1 MIFPKEFIEEIK
13 DRISASQVVRRRVQ
27 LKSKGTSEHSGLCP
41 FHNEKTPS
49 FTVNDS
55 KGFFHCFGCG
65 AHGNIFD
72 FLMRTEGLNFPEAV
86 EKLALEAGMRL
97 PKADPKFLEK
107 LDKDA
112 RLLSCAEAAWKFF
125 KSQLF
130 TTNGYRAREYLQER
144 SLTAQTIEEFG
155 LGFAPDIPGALKNA
169 LLEQKFTV
177 QEMETIGLIKNNYEM
192 FRGRLI
198 FPITNTKG
206 RVIAFGGRILGQ
218 GEPKYLNSPET
229 PIFHKRRVLYGKAIA
244 RKFIHETG
252 QAIVCEGYMD
262 VISLN
267 QHGFKNGVAP
277 LGTSL
282 TEDHLA
288 ELWAMAP
295 EPTLCFDGDGAGQRA
310 AMRAAYLALPL
321 LQPGKSLKFV
331 TLPKGKDPDDVA
343 KESPEL
349 LKKLLQTARALS
361 EVVYEFEKNAKP
373 IATPEQQADFKARLD
388 ARSKEIKNSEISRNY
403 ADFFKSLL
411 WNEFKPKGTQTT
423 SNTVS
428 SGVVKLATA
437 KATSQ
442 KIDNFQ
448 LYLMG
453 CLLEAPQLLE
463 DGGIQEELANF
474 EISNLEID
482 KLRQNILH
490 TSSADAFDFNEVIQ
504 TLPVNLNSEVKKGMA
519 YARKRPAKEAWA
531 SLTES
536 YYLEVRTIEAEEND
550 DWEIYNLQ
558 ELERAKQ
565 RMNQKNND

>member
-27 LKSKGTSEHSGLCP
+27 LKSRGNEHSGLCP
-41 FHNEKTPS
+41 FHNEKSPS
-49 FTVNDS
+49 FTVNDN

-72 FLMRTEGLNFPEAV
+72 FLMRSEGLSFPEAV

-112 RLLSCAEAAWKFF
+112 KLISCAEAAAKFF

-130 TTNGYRAREYLQER
+130 TTNGYRAREYLQGR
-144 SLTAQTIEEFG
+144 GLSAQTIEEFG
-155 LGFAPDIPGALKNA
+155 LGFAPDVPGALKNA

-192 FRGRLI
+192 FRGRVI

-206 RVIAFGGRILGQ
+206 RVIAFGGRILAQ

-229 PIFHKRRVLYGKAIA
+229 PIFHKRRILYGKAIA
-244 RKFIHETG
+244 RKFIHESG

-267 QHGFKNGVAP
+267 QNGFKNGVAP

-282 TEDHLA
+282 TEEHLA
-288 ELWAMAP
+288 ELWAMTP

-310 AMRAAYLALPL
+310 AMRAAYLALPHL
-321 LQPGKSLKFV
+321 LPGKSLKFV
-331 TLPKGKDPDDVA
+331 TLPKGKDPDDIA

-349 LKKLLQTARALS
+349 LKKLLQTAKPLS
-361 EVVYEFEKNAKP
+361 EVVYEFEKTAKP
-373 IATPEQQADFKARLD
+373 ISTPEQQADFKARLENR
-388 ARSKEIKNSEISRNY
+388 AKEIKNPEISRNY
-403 ADFFKSLL
+403 SEFFRNQLR
-411 WNEFKPKGTQTT
+411 NEFKPKQQQTQV
-423 SNTVS
+423 NTVS
-428 SGVVKLATA
+428 SSVVKLATA
-437 KATSQ
+437 KTGSQ
-442 KIDNFQ
+442 KMEQ
-448 LYLMG
+448 LTLYLFG

-463 DGGIQEELANF
+463 DTAIQEELANF

-490 TSSADAFDFNEVIQ
+490 TISADAFDFNEVIQ
-504 TLPVNLNSEVKKGMA
+504 SVPIKLKADVEKGMIF
-519 YARKRPAKEAWA
+519 ARKRAARDAWS
-531 SLTES
+531 SLTET
-536 YYLEVRTIEAEEND
+536 YYLELRTIEAEEND
-550 DWEIYNLQ
+550 DWEIFNLQ
-558 ELERAKQ
+558 ELEQAKQ

>member
-13 DRISASQVVRRRVQ
+13 NRISASQVVRRRVI
-27 LKSKGTSEHSGLCP
+27 LKSRGSEHSGLCP
-41 FHNEKTPS
+41 FHNEKSPS
-49 FTVNDS
+49 FTVNDT

-112 RLLSCAEAAWKFF
+112 RLISCAEAAAKFF
-125 KSQLF
+125 KAQLF
-130 TTNGYRAREYLQER
+130 TSNGYKAREYLEGR
-144 SLTAQTIEEFG
+144 GLTAQTIEEFG

-177 QEMETIGLIKNNYEM
+177 QEMETIGIIKNNYEM

-198 FPITNTKG
+198 FPITNAKG
-206 RVIAFGGRILGQ
+206 RAIAFGGRIMGV

-229 PIFHKRRVLYGKAIA
+229 PIFHKRRILYGKAIA

-252 QAIVCEGYMD
+252 EAIVCEGYMD

-267 QHGFKNGVAP
+267 QNGFKNAVAP

-282 TEDHLA
+282 TEEHLQ

-310 AMRAAYLALPL
+310 AMRAAYLALPF

-331 TLPKGKDPDDVA
+331 YLPKGKDPDDVA
-343 KESPEL
+343 KESPDF
-349 LKKLLQTARALS
+349 LKKLLQTAKALS
-361 EVVYEFEKNAKP
+361 EVVYELEKTAKP
-373 IATPEQQADFKARLD
+373 SATPEQQADFKARLD
-388 ARSKEIKNSEISRNY
+388 ARAKEIKNPEISRNY
-403 ADFFKSLL
+403 AEFFKNLL
-411 WNEFKPKGTQTT
+411 WKEFKPKKEQTIN
-423 SNTVS
+423 NTAS
-428 SGVVKLATA
+428 STVVKMVTATPS
-437 KATSQ
+437 SQ
-442 KIDNFQ
+442 KLEQ
-448 LYLMG
+448 LLLYMFG
-453 CLLEAPQLLE
+453 CLLEAPKLLQ
-463 DGGIQEELANF
+463 DQSIQEELANF

-482 KLRQNILH
+482 KLRQYILH
-490 TSSADAFDFNEVIQ
+490 TSAADAFDFNQVIE
-504 TLPVNLNSEVKKGMA
+504 TLPLRFKPEVQNGMA
-519 YARKRPAKEAWA
+519 YARKRAANEAWQ

-536 YYLEVRTIEAEEND
+536 YYFEVRTIEAVNND
-550 DWEIYNLQ
+550 DWEIFNLQ
-558 ELERAKQ
+558 ELEQANQ
-565 RMNQKNND
+565 RINHQNND